1 MAFDDPFN
9 SGSDGIDQSNNFYN
23 FNDEDPAAE
32 FLEREKRE
40 LGDIT
45 GNSDVNSFDDPFNTH
60 NNHLLANG
68 NNPDHLSFSFFIMLF
83 RCTFT

>member
-1 MAFDDPFN
+1 MAFNDSFN
-9 SGSDGIDQSNNFYN
+9 SHNASTDDHSSSQ

-45 GNSDVNSFDDPFNTH
+45 GDDHENSFDSSRNSLP
-60 NNHLLANG
+60 NG
-68 NNPDHLSFSFFIMLF
+68 KDAMDWFF
-83 RCTFT
+83 R

>member
-1 MAFDDPFN
+1 MTISLISTNSVMAFNDPFN
-9 SGSDGIDQSNNFYN
+9 SHNASTDDHSSSQ

-45 GNSDVNSFDDPFNTH
+45 GDDNENSFDSSRNSFPNGENTI
-60 NNHLLANG
+60 
-68 NNPDHLSFSFFIMLF
+68 DQFFGKDF
-83 RCTFT
+83 Y